1 MPASALAHGHCSP
14 SLGSLYSSQDAQ
26 HQGLPLSLSQPL
38 MLSCTSGD
46 QHQHLAE
53 KETVQRGHAA
63 CPGHTA
69 APNCDEIRCYL
80 LSLPSSSLEP
90 SPQQKPELRRGL
102 RASV

>member
-1 MPASALAHGHCSP
+1 MPASALAHGQCSP

-69 APNCDEIRCYL
+69 APNCDKIRCYL
-80 LSLPSSSLEP
+80 LSLLSSSLEP
-90 SPQQKPELRRGL
+90 SPQQKPELRRGT
-102 RASV
+102 